1 MEISFFSNL
10 KTIKQSSY
18 LAYVALN
25 LGTQGFL
32 SIENKK
38 RTRKKRFA
46 FEWINLRFAFLY
58 VSSSSNCHIVTTL
71 NLLE

>member
-10 KTIKQSSY
+10 KTVKQSSY
-18 LAYVALN
+18 LAYLALN

-38 RTRKKRFA
+38 RTRKKR
-46 FEWINLRFAFLY
+46 
-58 VSSSSNCHIVTTL
+58 
-71 NLLE
+71 